1 VTGSKNP
8 KRRDARVLALVAL
21 YESDLAHHPV
31 GETLGRLIAQTRP
44 QDDESGPAEGPVD
57 DEAEEAVVA
66 PGPDAV
72 AYASQLVSG
81 VTVNRGNIDALLG
94 ICAPEHPIPDL
105 AALDRNILRIAVHE
119 LVAKLAPVKV
129 IVNEAVEL
137 AKIYGSDAS
146 PRFIHGVLGAV
157 TARIAYRGATT
168 TPAPASP

>member
-1 VTGSKNP
+1 MTGSTNP
-8 KRRDARVLALVAL
+8 KRREARTLALIAL

-31 GETLGRLIAQTRP
+31 GEALGRLIARSIPDADRT
-44 QDDESGPAEGPVD
+44 GPAAGPVD
-57 DEAEEAVVA
+57 DEAEEATPA

-81 VTVNRGNIDALLG
+81 VTVNRENIDALLAV
-94 ICAPEHPIPDL
+94 CAPEHPISDL
-105 AALDRNILRIAVHE
+105 AAIDRNILRIAVHE

-157 TARIAYRGATT
+157 TARIAYRGTPT
-168 TPAPASP
+168 TPAPAST

>member
-1 VTGSKNP
+1 MTGSTNP
-8 KRRDARVLALVAL
+8 KRREARTLALIAL

-31 GETLGRLIAQTRP
+31 GEALGRLIAQNGRHADASAP
-44 QDDESGPAEGPVD
+44 DAGPID
-57 DEAEEAVVA
+57 DEADNPNLA

-81 VTVNRGNIDALLG
+81 VTVNRENIDALLG
-94 ICAPEHPIPDL
+94 VCAPEHPISDL
-105 AALDRNILRIAVHE
+105 AAIDRNILRIAVHE

-137 AKIYGSDAS
+137 AKIYGADAS

-157 TARIAYRGATT
+157 TARIAYRGNPTAPT
-168 TPAPASP
+168 PASP

>member
-1 VTGSKNP
+1 MTASSNP
-8 KRRDARVLALVAL
+8 KRREARTLSLIAL

-31 GETLGRLIAQTRP
+31 GEALGRLIAHPAQ
-44 QDDESGPAEGPVD
+44 QDDTDAPDAGPID
-57 DEAEEAVVA
+57 DETEEANLA
-66 PGPDAV
+66 PGPDAI

-81 VTVNRGNIDALLG
+81 VTVNRENIDALLAV
-94 ICAPEHPIPDL
+94 CAPEHPISDL
-105 AALDRNILRIAVHE
+105 AAIDRNILRIAVHE

-157 TARIAYRGATT
+157 TARIAYRGSPT

>member
-1 VTGSKNP
+1 MTASSNP
-8 KRRDARVLALVAL
+8 KRREARTLSLIAL

-31 GETLGRLIAQTRP
+31 GEALGRLIAHPAQ
-44 QDDESGPAEGPVD
+44 QDDADAPDARPID
-57 DEAEEAVVA
+57 DDTEEANLA
-66 PGPDAV
+66 PGPDAI

-81 VTVNRGNIDALLG
+81 VTVNRENIDALLAV
-94 ICAPEHPIPDL
+94 CAPEHPISDL
-105 AALDRNILRIAVHE
+105 AAIDRNILRIAVHE

-157 TARIAYRGATT
+157 TARIAYRGNPT

>member
-1 VTGSKNP
+1 MTASSNP
-8 KRRDARVLALVAL
+8 KRREARTLSLIAL

-31 GETLGRLIAQTRP
+31 GEALGRLIAHPAQ
-44 QDDESGPAEGPVD
+44 QDDTDAPHAGPID
-57 DEAEEAVVA
+57 DETEEANLA
-66 PGPDAV
+66 PGPDAI

-81 VTVNRGNIDALLG
+81 VTVNRENIDALLAV
-94 ICAPEHPIPDL
+94 CAPEHPISDL
-105 AALDRNILRIAVHE
+105 AAIDRNILRIAVHE

-157 TARIAYRGATT
+157 TARIAYRGNPT